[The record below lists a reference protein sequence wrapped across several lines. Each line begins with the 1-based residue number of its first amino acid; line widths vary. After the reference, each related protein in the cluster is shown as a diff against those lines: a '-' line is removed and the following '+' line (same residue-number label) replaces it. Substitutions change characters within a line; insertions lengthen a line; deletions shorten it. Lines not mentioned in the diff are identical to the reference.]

1 MYSAKS
7 HLEDVVESFKPC
19 NTDCKIIDGDM
30 NQLLQFID
38 THIKKSL
45 KHIVRQRW
53 ADWIAKQDKRRS
65 SFYEIICQGCLK
77 YGRLSSAD
85 FGSVI
90 TLNGKMTIRNFAWYC
105 LTQFFIK
112 LFQKKLRSKWNVV
125 RAWIIGKHERSKWS
139 IWRC

>member
-1 MYSAKS
+1 MFFSANQILHFAKS

-90 TLNGKMTIRNFAWYC
+90 TLNGKMTIRNFA
-105 LTQFFIK
+105 
-112 LFQKKLRSKWNVV
+112 
-125 RAWIIGKHERSKWS
+125 
-139 IWRC
+139 